1 MRNEENSIISS
12 WFQDVLKVSD
22 GVLGVVDAGALRS
35 GSDHLD
41 EVIILGLVDGCRKGG
56 IAYTEETVY

>member
-22 GVLGVVDAGALRS
+22 GILGVVDACALRG
-35 GSDHLD
+35 GSDHFD
-41 EVIILGLVDGCRKGG
+41 EVIILGLVDGGREGG
-56 IAYTEETVY
+56 VAYTEEAVY

>member
-35 GSDHLD
+35 GSDHFD
-41 EVIILGLVDGCRKGG
+41 EVIILGLVDGGREGG
-56 IAYTEETVY
+56 VAYTEEAVY

>member
-12 WFQDVLKVSD
+12 WFQDILKVSD
-22 GVLGVVDAGALRS
+22 GVLGVVDAGALRG

-41 EVIILGLVDGCRKGG
+41 EVIILGLIDGGREGG
-56 IAYTEETVY
+56 VAYTEEAVS

>member
-41 EVIILGLVDGCRKGG
+41 EVIILGLVDGGREGG
-56 IAYTEETVY
+56 VAYPEKAVY